1 MTTSSSGSDIHFSAL
16 CNAIEHEKLEKAK
29 AILETHPSLLL
40 DVANNDGFT
49 PLDLAFMTGNQDML
63 RLLINHRHDDNSG
76 RYLNICTLKLTKI
89 EIIALCRF
97 LESNSSKFEGHKSTK
112 IFE

>member
-1 MTTSSSGSDIHFSAL
+1 MTSGTSSADIHFSAL

-29 AILETHPSLLL
+29 AILETHPSLML

-76 RYLNICTLKLTKI
+76 TYWKI
-89 EIIALCRF
+89 
-97 LESNSSKFEGHKSTK
+97 N
-112 IFE
+112 